1 MEDIIKI
8 LESGEAENKIKILQ
22 TLDNTNNLKI
32 IEQIILRLND
42 DDIQVRGEAFNTL
55 LLNQNKISK
64 ILINN
69 LNSSNKNIRGF
80 TSLVLA
86 NRNEKNAIP
95 EIIKLI
101 EDEHGM
107 VRSCAIGALGYLKAD
122 KITDII
128 LKLISDSNL
137 DVQKSAL
144 QAAIQVNAKI
154 SKNKIEEISK
164 NNDQQIKNLL
174 LKLKKSVDRKGFE
187 PLIRCMPCTYPTR
200 LDDRPN
206 NQNAD

>member
-1 MEDIIKI
+1 MEKIIEI

-86 NRNEKNAIP
+86 NRNEKIAIP

-101 EDEHGM
+101 KDEHEM

-128 LKLISDSNL
+128 LKLLSDSNL

-164 NNDQQIKNLL
+164 NNDQQIKKLL
-174 LKLKKSVDRKGFE
+174 LKLKK
-187 PLIRCMPCTYPTR
+187 
-200 LDDRPN
+200 
-206 NQNAD
+206 

>member
-42 DDIQVRGEAFNTL
+42 DSIQVRGEAFNTL

-64 ILINN
+64 ILIHN
-69 LNSSNKNIRGF
+69 LSSSNKNIRGF

-86 NRNEKNAIP
+86 NRNEKSAIP

-101 EDEHGM
+101 EDEHEM

-128 LKLISDSNL
+128 LKLLSDSNL
-137 DVQKSAL
+137 EVQKSAL
-144 QAAIQVNAKI
+144 QAAIQADIIVSTDRIKEIEKI
-154 SKNKIEEISK
+154 
-164 NNDQQIKNLL
+164 DDLQIKKLL
-174 LKLKKSVDRKGFE
+174 LKLKK
-187 PLIRCMPCTYPTR
+187 
-200 LDDRPN
+200 
-206 NQNAD
+206 